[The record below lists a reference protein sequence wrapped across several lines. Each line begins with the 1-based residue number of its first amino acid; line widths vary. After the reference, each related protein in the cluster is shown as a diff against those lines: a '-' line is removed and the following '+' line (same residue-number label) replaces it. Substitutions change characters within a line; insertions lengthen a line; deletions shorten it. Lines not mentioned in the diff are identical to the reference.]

1 MRSGTPAPVLAAVPG
16 GGPGRGAQRRL
27 RVAEEIRR
35 LLADIFLRAPFRDP
49 ELATA
54 RITVTEVR
62 LSPDLRQATAFVARL
77 GRPDI
82 AELLPA
88 LARATPF
95 LQREVARGIRLR
107 RAPTLT
113 FATDATLERVSRIEE
128 VLRSPAVARDLAGH

>member
-1 MRSGTPAPVLAAVPG
+1 MNRGAPAPAPVPSVA
-16 GGPGRGAQRRL
+16 PGRGAQRRL
-27 RVAEEIRR
+27 RVAEEIRH

-49 ELATA
+49 ELAAA
-54 RITVTEVR
+54 RITVTEVQ
-62 LSPDLRQATAFVARL
+62 LAPDLRQATAFVARL

-95 LQREVARGIRLR
+95 LQRAVAERVRLR